1 MAPHG
6 ALRQEAKPWARIEHR
21 PLCPSLD
28 ARSLVAFELTGLR
41 LPLETCETS
50 PHPLALYPW
59 NSSSFLGW
67 WALAEEVESIGQE
80 QEVWTGERVAVI
92 GREKTWSEQAEAM
105 VKEEEGW
112 IVTSLEHPSP
122 AGPQLSRIGLP
133 GTSS

>member
-1 MAPHG
+1 MAPCG
-6 ALRQEAKPWARIEHR
+6 VLGQEAKPRARIGHR
-21 PLCPSLD
+21 PLSSGLD
-28 ARSLVAFELTGLR
+28 AQSLIAFELAGLHF
-41 LPLETCETS
+41 PLEMCETS

-67 WALAEEVESIGQE
+67 WAQAEEVELIGQE

-92 GREKTWSEQAEAM
+92 GREKTWFEQAEAM